1 MFLIYIIVLLSAKK
15 SIILDSRAF
24 NRFFCHTFFYSSLIF
39 MYLEQL
45 ENREEDLDLERVLD
59 LDDLEREHEYR
70 DLDLEVDLVSERE

>member
-1 MFLIYIIVLLSAKK
+1 MFLIYIIVLLSEKK

-24 NRFFCHTFFYSSLIF
+24 NRFFYHTFFYLSLIF

-45 ENREEDLDLERVLD
+45 EKREEDLDLERVLD

>member
-1 MFLIYIIVLLSAKK
+1 
-15 SIILDSRAF
+15 
-24 NRFFCHTFFYSSLIF
+24 

-45 ENREEDLDLERVLD
+45 EKREEDLDLERVLD